1 MKTKYKLRGL
11 MSLIGLILL
20 LPAQARYVQV
30 TSLEEITS
38 GAQYLITSEPS
49 LESGY
54 IMGNMLTNMDDKQG
68 KLKSIELP
76 TDESK
81 YKTWEIVANSGST
94 GAVDYYYTIRRNTN
108 ILGILDIDGTDLKV
122 GNNDKWQIKESD
134 DIPASFLIQNVLT
147 PERTLS
153 MTETSDKY
161 WGNYSGSKSVYLF
174 KQVTVP
180 APEFSLVAQQFYEA
194 IQVELTVADGYTIH
208 YTTDGSTPTVNST
221 EYSGPIEISGATTTV
236 KAIAVE
242 ADGTTSEV
250 VEQTYT
256 YCPPIVVNL
265 GGEDHLGTLYSAYPV
280 QLPANAAAWLIT
292 GKDDATAT
300 LQLQC
305 YADEAGTVLPAE
317 VPYLIQGTSNDEP
330 LNFILSTP
338 PPVEKPDYAD
348 DLFKGTAERVTPP
361 VNAHIL
367 GLGYNKNETA
377 FGFYPFVGEYIAAN
391 RAYLTLP
398 KGATYRLITS
408 MEDFVSGAQYILVTE
423 NNDGQPAGYYAGAF
437 DDNRLPL
444 YPLTEKEPYLWMF
457 TLNTDKTVSFM
468 GENDVYYVGYKIGD
482 SGLYQNSN
490 SISVDWHISF
500 NESGNCLLGG
510 TDERYIQQQE
520 NSTYFRYY
528 QLSVGISPYLFL
540 REEVD
545 ASSQAAGYALRLERP
560 VGIGGARGAEAPGA
574 GAVYDLRGRRLEG
587 RPARGLYI
595 EAGAVRL
602 AR

>member
-1 MKTKYKLRGL
+1 M
-11 MSLIGLILL
+11 
-20 LPAQARYVQV
+20 
-30 TSLEEITS
+30 
-38 GAQYLITSEPS
+38 
-49 LESGY
+49 
-54 IMGNMLTNMDDKQG
+54 
-68 KLKSIELP
+68 
-76 TDESK
+76 
-81 YKTWEIVANSGST
+81 
-94 GAVDYYYTIRRNTN
+94 
-108 ILGILDIDGTDLKV
+108 
-122 GNNDKWQIKESD
+122 ESD
-134 DIPASFLIQNVLT
+134 HFLNINLKG
-147 PERTLS
+147 EWANFS
-153 MTETSDKY
+153 
-161 WGNYSGSKSVYLF
+161 SKAYRESNAVYLF

-180 APEFSLVAQQFYEA
+180 APEFSPEALQFYDP

-221 EYSGPIEISGATTTV
+221 KYSGSIEISGATTTV

-242 ADGTTSEV
+242 ADGTMSEV

-330 LNFILSTP
+330 LNFVLSTL

-361 VNAHIL
+361 ANAHIL

-408 MEDFVSGAQYILVTE
+408 MENFVNDAQYILVTE
-423 NNDGQPAGYYAGAF
+423 NNDGQPAGYYAGEFETNKLNA
-437 DDNRLPL
+437 
-444 YPLTEKEPYLWMF
+444 YPVTDEEPYLWTF
-457 TLNTDKTVSFM
+457 TRVGSQDEVRIEGEEESIRLSFDDDY
-468 GENDVYYVGYKIGD
+468 N
-482 SGLYQNSN
+482 LYQNGLDTDEWPIRFDDQGHCLIGLVGRYLCMEYSDYFKIYQ
-490 SISVDWHISF
+490 ISVP
-500 NESGNCLLGG
+500 
-510 TDERYIQQQE
+510 
-520 NSTYFRYY
+520 
-528 QLSVGISPYLFL
+528 SVYLFL

-560 VGIGGARGAEAPGA
+560 VGIGGARGDEARGAE
-574 GAVYDLRGRRLEG
+574 AVYDLRGRRLEG
-587 RPARGLYI
+587 RPVRGLYI

>member
-1 MKTKYKLRGL
+1 

-30 TSLEEITS
+30 TTLEEITS

-54 IMGNMLTNMDDKQG
+54 MMGYFQSSSKEGRLNAINLSDASEDK
-68 KLKSIELP
+68 
-76 TDESK
+76 
-81 YKTWEIVANSGST
+81 YVMWEIAAVMKDGSI
-94 GAVDYYYTIRRNTN
+94 AYYTIQRSQEL
-108 ILGILDIDGTDLKV
+108 LGILNTEDTDLRVNANTDWKITASSEV
-122 GNNDKWQIKESD
+122 SG
-134 DIPASFLIQNVLT
+134 SFLIQNELT
-147 PERTLS
+147 STHALAS
-153 MTETSDKY
+153 DGYKSWANYKLTSYGKP
-161 WGNYSGSKSVYLF
+161 VYLF

-180 APEFSLVAQQFYEA
+180 APEFSPEALQFYDP

-560 VGIGGARGAEAPGA
+560 VGIGGARGDEAPGA

-587 RPARGLYI
+587 RPAQGLYI

>member
-38 GAQYLITSEPS
+38 GAQYLITSEPT
-49 LESGY
+49 LERGC
-54 IMGNMLTNMDDKQG
+54 IMSNMLTNMDDKQG

-94 GAVDYYYTIRRNTN
+94 GAVDYYTIRRNTN
-108 ILGILDIDGTDLKV
+108 ILGVLDGDGTDLNVATNLMWLIEAVK
-122 GNNDKWQIKESD
+122 G
-134 DIPASFLIQNVLT
+134 ASGGFLIKNKVQSNSI
-147 PERTLS
+147 RTLS
-153 MTETSDKY
+153 MTNPSSME
-161 WGNYSGSKSVYLF
+161 WGYYTGTNVIYLF

-194 IQVELTVADGYTIH
+194 IQVELTVADGYTIY
-208 YTTDGSTPTVNST
+208 YTTDGTTPTSEST
-221 EYSGPIEISGATTTV
+221 QYSEPIEISGATTTV

-361 VNAHIL
+361 ANAHIL

-408 MEDFVSGAQYILVTE
+408 MENFVNDAQYILVTK
-423 NNDGQPAGYYAGAF
+423 NNDGQPAGYYAGEF
-437 DDNRLPL
+437 DTDKLKA
-444 YPLTEKEPYLWMF
+444 YPVTDEEPYLWTF
-457 TLNTDKTVSFM
+457 T
-468 GENDVYYVGYKIGD
+468 
-482 SGLYQNSN
+482 QNSEGVQIRDKKGYGIEYTDGT
-490 SISVDWHISF
+490 SIKQSQMTSPESWTIAFD
-500 NESGNCLLGG
+500 NEGHCKLGNNERLLQYSGV
-510 TDERYIQQQE
+510 Y
-520 NSTYFRYY
+520 TYFKNYTIGY
-528 QLSVGISPYLFL
+528 PGVTLPYLFL

-595 EAGAVRL
+595 EAGAVRR

>member
-1 MKTKYKLRGL
+1 MIY
-11 MSLIGLILL
+11 
-20 LPAQARYVQV
+20 
-30 TSLEEITS
+30 
-38 GAQYLITSEPS
+38 
-49 LESGY
+49 
-54 IMGNMLTNMDDKQG
+54 GNQ
-68 KLKSIELP
+68 S
-76 TDESK
+76 
-81 YKTWEIVANSGST
+81 
-94 GAVDYYYTIRRNTN
+94 
-108 ILGILDIDGTDLKV
+108 
-122 GNNDKWQIKESD
+122 
-134 DIPASFLIQNVLT
+134 
-147 PERTLS
+147 
-153 MTETSDKY
+153 
-161 WGNYSGSKSVYLF
+161 WGNYSTSNEENPVYLF
-174 KQVTVP
+174 KQISVP
-180 APEFSLVAQQFYEA
+180 APEFSSEALQFYDP

-208 YTTDGSTPTVNST
+208 YTTDGTIPTVNST

-256 YCPPIVVNL
+256 YCPPIVVKL

-305 YADEAGTVLPAE
+305 YADEAGAVLPAE

-330 LNFILSTP
+330 LNFVLSTP

-361 VNAHIL
+361 ANAHIL

-408 MEDFVSGAQYILVTE
+408 MENFVNDAQYILVTE
-423 NNDGQPAGYYAGAF
+423 NNNGQPAGYYAGEF
-437 DDNRLPL
+437 DTDKLKA
-444 YPLTEKEPYLWMF
+444 YPVTDEEPYLWTF
-457 TLNTDKTVSFM
+457 T
-468 GENDVYYVGYKIGD
+468 
-482 SGLYQNSN
+482 QNSEGVQIRDKKGYGIEYTDGT
-490 SISVDWHISF
+490 SIKQSQMTSPESWTIAFD
-500 NESGNCLLGG
+500 NEGHCKLGNNERLLQYSGN
-510 TDERYIQQQE
+510 Y
-520 NSTYFRYY
+520 TYFKNYTIDY
-528 QLSVGISPYLFL
+528 SDVTLPYLFL

-560 VGIGGARGAEAPGA
+560 VGIGGARGAEAPDA

>member
-147 PERTLS
+147 PDRTLS

-174 KQVTVP
+174 KQITVP
-180 APEFSLVAQQFYEA
+180 APEFSLVAQQFYDP
-194 IQVELTVADGYTIH
+194 IQVELTVAGGYTIH

-221 EYSGPIEISGATTTV
+221 KYSGSIEISGATTTV

-330 LNFILSTP
+330 LNFVLSTP

-361 VNAHIL
+361 ANAHIL

-377 FGFYPFVGEYIAAN
+377 FGFYPFVGEYIVAN

-408 MEDFVSGAQYILVTE
+408 MENFVNDAQYILVTE
-423 NNDGQPAGYYAGAF
+423 NNDGQPAGYYAGEF
-437 DDNRLPL
+437 DTDKLKA
-444 YPLTEKEPYLWMF
+444 YPVTDEEPYLWTF
-457 TLNTDKTVSFM
+457 T
-468 GENDVYYVGYKIGD
+468 
-482 SGLYQNSN
+482 QNSEGVQIRDKKGYGIEYTDGT
-490 SISVDWHISF
+490 SIKQSQMTSPESWTIAFD
-500 NESGNCLLGG
+500 NEGHCKLGNNERLLQYSGN
-510 TDERYIQQQE
+510 Y
-520 NSTYFRYY
+520 TYFKNYTIDY
-528 QLSVGISPYLFL
+528 SDVTLPYLFL

>member
-147 PERTLS
+147 PGRTLS
-153 MTETSDKY
+153 MTETSYKY

-174 KQVTVP
+174 KQITVP
-180 APEFSLVAQQFYEA
+180 APEFSLVAQQFYDP
-194 IQVELTVADGYTIH
+194 IQVELTVADEYTIH
-208 YTTDGSTPTVNST
+208 YTTDGTTPTSEST
-221 EYSGPIEISGATTTV
+221 QYSEPIEISGATTTV

-361 VNAHIL
+361 ANAHIL
-367 GLGYNKNETA
+367 GLGYNKDKTA

-408 MEDFVSGAQYILVTE
+408 LEDFVSGEQYILVTE
-423 NNDGQPAGYYAGAF
+423 NKDGQPAGYYAGEF
-437 DDNRLPL
+437 DTDKLKA
-444 YPLTEKEPYLWMF
+444 YPVTDEEPYLWTF
-457 TLNTDKTVSFM
+457 TRVVSQDEVRIKGEEESIGLSFDDDYNLHQNGSGTDKWPIRFDDQGHCLIGVTGRYLCMEYSDYFKIYQVS
-468 GENDVYYVGYKIGD
+468 VP
-482 SGLYQNSN
+482 
-490 SISVDWHISF
+490 SV
-500 NESGNCLLGG
+500 
-510 TDERYIQQQE
+510 
-520 NSTYFRYY
+520 
-528 QLSVGISPYLFL
+528 YLFL

-560 VGIGGARGAEAPGA
+560 VGIGGTRGAEAPGD

-587 RPARGLYI
+587 RPAQGLYI

>member
-1 MKTKYKLRGL
+1 

-38 GAQYLITSEPS
+38 GAQYLITSEPT
-49 LESGY
+49 LERGC
-54 IMGNMLTNMDDKQG
+54 IMSNMLTNMDDKQG

-94 GAVDYYYTIRRNTN
+94 GAVDYYTIRRNTN
-108 ILGILDIDGTDLKV
+108 ILGVLDGDGTDLNVATNLMWLIEAVK
-122 GNNDKWQIKESD
+122 G
-134 DIPASFLIQNVLT
+134 ASGGFLIKNKVQSNSI
-147 PERTLS
+147 RTLS
-153 MTETSDKY
+153 MTNPSSME
-161 WGNYSGSKSVYLF
+161 WGYYTGTNVIYLF

-194 IQVELTVADGYTIH
+194 IQVELTVADGYTIY
-208 YTTDGSTPTVNST
+208 YTTDGTTPTSEST
-221 EYSGPIEISGATTTV
+221 QYSEPIEISGATTTV

-256 YCPPIVVNL
+256 YCPPIVVKL

-330 LNFILSTP
+330 LNFVLSTP

-361 VNAHIL
+361 ANAHIL
-367 GLGYNKNETA
+367 GLGYNNDKTA

-423 NNDGQPAGYYAGAF
+423 NNDGQPAGYYAGEF
-437 DDNRLPL
+437 DTDKLKA
-444 YPLTEKEPYLWMF
+444 YSVTDEEPYLWTF
-457 TLNTDKTVSFM
+457 TRVGSQDEVRIKGEEESIRLSFDDDYNLHQNGSGTDKWPIRFDEQGHCFL
-468 GENDVYYVGYKIGD
+468 GEND
-482 SGLYQNSN
+482 
-490 SISVDWHISF
+490 
-500 NESGNCLLGG
+500 
-510 TDERYIQQQE
+510 RYIDYNKSDRFDIYLTQI
-520 NSTYFRYY
+520 T
-528 QLSVGISPYLFL
+528 SVYLFL

>member
-1 MKTKYKLRGL
+1 MW
-11 MSLIGLILL
+11 LIEAVKG
-20 LPAQARYVQV
+20 A
-30 TSLEEITS
+30 S
-38 GAQYLITSEPS
+38 G
-49 LESGY
+49 G
-54 IMGNMLTNMDDKQG
+54 
-68 KLKSIELP
+68 
-76 TDESK
+76 
-81 YKTWEIVANSGST
+81 
-94 GAVDYYYTIRRNTN
+94 
-108 ILGILDIDGTDLKV
+108 
-122 GNNDKWQIKESD
+122 
-134 DIPASFLIQNVLT
+134 FLIKNKVQSNSI
-147 PERTLS
+147 RTLS
-153 MTETSDKY
+153 MTNPSSME
-161 WGNYSGSKSVYLF
+161 WGYYTGTNVIYLF

-194 IQVELTVADGYTIH
+194 IQVELTVADGYTIY
-208 YTTDGSTPTVNST
+208 YTTDGTTPTSEST
-221 EYSGPIEISGATTTV
+221 QYSEPIEISGATTTV

-361 VNAHIL
+361 ANAHIL

-408 MEDFVSGAQYILVTE
+408 MENFVNDAQYILVTK
-423 NNDGQPAGYYAGAF
+423 NNDGQPAGYYAGEF
-437 DDNRLPL
+437 DTDKLKA
-444 YPLTEKEPYLWMF
+444 YPVTDEEPYLWTF
-457 TLNTDKTVSFM
+457 T
-468 GENDVYYVGYKIGD
+468 
-482 SGLYQNSN
+482 QNSEGVQIRDKKGYGIEYTDGT
-490 SISVDWHISF
+490 SIKQSQMTSPESWTIAFD
-500 NESGNCLLGG
+500 NEGHCKLGNNERLLQYSGV
-510 TDERYIQQQE
+510 Y
-520 NSTYFRYY
+520 TYFKNYTIGY
-528 QLSVGISPYLFL
+528 PGVTLPYLFL

>member
-30 TSLEEITS
+30 TTLEEITS

-54 IMGNMLTNMDDKQG
+54 MMGNKLTEGTKGRLNA
-68 KLKSIELP
+68 IALP
-76 TDESK
+76 TQEK
-81 YKTWEIVANSGST
+81 NYITWEIRVNLDDAN
-94 GAVDYYYTIRRNTN
+94 AIDHYTIQRNGN
-108 ILGILDIDGTDLKV
+108 VIGVIGANKTDLTV
-122 GNNDKWQIKESD
+122 GSD
-134 DIPASFLIQNVLT
+134 TAWVITTSAIGGAGSFLIQNKLT
-147 PERTLS
+147 DTRRLMIYGNQS
-153 MTETSDKY
+153 
-161 WGNYSGSKSVYLF
+161 WGNYSTSNEENPVYLF
-174 KQVTVP
+174 KQISVP
-180 APEFSLVAQQFYEA
+180 APEFSSEALQFYDP

-208 YTTDGSTPTVNST
+208 YTTDGTIPTVNST

-256 YCPPIVVNL
+256 YCPPIVVKL

-305 YADEAGTVLPAE
+305 YADEAGAVLPAE

-338 PPVEKPDYAD
+338 HTVEKPDYAD
-348 DLFKGTAERVTPP
+348 DLFKGTAEHVTPP
-361 VNAHIL
+361 ANAHIL
-367 GLGYNKNETA
+367 GLGYNKDKTA

-408 MEDFVSGAQYILVTE
+408 MEDFVSGEQYILVTE
-423 NNDGQPAGYYAGAF
+423 NNDGQPAGYYAGEFETDKLKA
-437 DDNRLPL
+437 
-444 YPLTEKEPYLWMF
+444 YPVTDEEPYLWTF
-457 TLNTDKTVSFM
+457 TQKSEGVQIRDEEGYGIEYTDDTSIKQSQMTSPESWTIAFDNE
-468 GENDVYYVGYKIGD
+468 GHCKLGNNERLLQYRGD
-482 SGLYQNSN
+482 Y
-490 SISVDWHISF
+490 
-500 NESGNCLLGG
+500 
-510 TDERYIQQQE
+510 
-520 NSTYFRYY
+520 TYFKNYTIGY
-528 QLSVGISPYLFL
+528 PDVTLPYLFL

-587 RPARGLYI
+587 RPAQGLYI

>member
-1 MKTKYKLRGL
+1 

-38 GAQYLITSEPS
+38 GAQYLITTTSSLIDEAYPGYMMSSTLTGSSSSRKLASIKLPEEDVNKYVTWKIIVTNNSDSEI
-49 LESGY
+49 LCA
-54 IMGNMLTNMDDKQG
+54 LQQG
-68 KLKSIELP
+68 GR
-76 TDESK
+76 T
-81 YKTWEIVANSGST
+81 
-94 GAVDYYYTIRRNTN
+94 
-108 ILGILDIDGTDLKV
+108 LGISQAGKTPLEYDSENISWKIEYSSESNGAF
-122 GNNDKWQIKESD
+122 QIRNEMESD
-134 DIPASFLIQNVLT
+134 HFLNINLKG
-147 PERTLS
+147 EWANFS
-153 MTETSDKY
+153 
-161 WGNYSGSKSVYLF
+161 SKAYRESNAVYLF

-180 APEFSLVAQQFYEA
+180 APEFSPEALQFYDP
-194 IQVELTVADGYTIH
+194 IHVGLTVADGYTIH

-221 EYSGPIEISGATTTV
+221 KYSDSIEISGATTTV

-330 LNFILSTP
+330 LNFVLSTP

-361 VNAHIL
+361 ANAHIL

-408 MEDFVSGAQYILVTE
+408 MENFVNDAQYILVTE
-423 NNDGQPAGYYAGAF
+423 NNDGQPAGYYAGEFETNKLNAYSVT
-437 DDNRLPL
+437 D
-444 YPLTEKEPYLWMF
+444 EEPYLWTF
-457 TLNTDKTVSFM
+457 TRVGSQDEVRIKGEEESIGLSFDDDYNLHQNGSGTDEWPIRFDEQGHCFL
-468 GENDVYYVGYKIGD
+468 GEND
-482 SGLYQNSN
+482 
-490 SISVDWHISF
+490 
-500 NESGNCLLGG
+500 
-510 TDERYIQQQE
+510 RYIDYNKSDRFDIYLTQI
-520 NSTYFRYY
+520 T
-528 QLSVGISPYLFL
+528 SVYLFL

>member
-38 GAQYLITSEPS
+38 GAQYLITSEPT
-49 LESGY
+49 LERGC
-54 IMGNMLTNMDDKQG
+54 IMSNMLTNMDDKQG

-94 GAVDYYYTIRRNTN
+94 GAVDYYTIRRNTN
-108 ILGILDIDGTDLKV
+108 ILGVLDGDGTDLNVATNLMWLIEAVK
-122 GNNDKWQIKESD
+122 G
-134 DIPASFLIQNVLT
+134 ASGGFLIKNKVQSNSI
-147 PERTLS
+147 RTLS
-153 MTETSDKY
+153 MTNPSSME
-161 WGNYSGSKSVYLF
+161 WGYYTGTNVIYLF

-194 IQVELTVADGYTIH
+194 IQVELTVADGYTIY
-208 YTTDGSTPTVNST
+208 YTTDGTTPTSEST
-221 EYSGPIEISGATTTV
+221 QYSEPIEISGATTTV

-256 YCPPIVVNL
+256 YCPPIVVKL

-330 LNFILSTP
+330 LNFVLSTP

-361 VNAHIL
+361 ANAHIL
-367 GLGYNKNETA
+367 GLGYNNDKTA

-423 NNDGQPAGYYAGAF
+423 NNDGQPAGYYAGEF
-437 DDNRLPL
+437 DTDKLKA
-444 YPLTEKEPYLWMF
+444 YSVTDEEPYLWTF
-457 TLNTDKTVSFM
+457 TRVGSQDEVRIKGEEESIRLSFDDDYNLHQNGSGTDKWPIRFDEQGHCFL
-468 GENDVYYVGYKIGD
+468 GEND
-482 SGLYQNSN
+482 
-490 SISVDWHISF
+490 
-500 NESGNCLLGG
+500 
-510 TDERYIQQQE
+510 RYIDYNKSDRFDIYLTQI
-520 NSTYFRYY
+520 T
-528 QLSVGISPYLFL
+528 SVYLFL

>member
-1 MKTKYKLRGL
+1 

-30 TSLEEITS
+30 TTLEEITS
-38 GAQYLITSEPS
+38 GAQYLITSEPT
-49 LESGY
+49 LERGC
-54 IMGNMLTNMDDKQG
+54 IMSNMLTNMDDKQG

-94 GAVDYYYTIRRNTN
+94 GAVDYYTIRRNTN
-108 ILGILDIDGTDLKV
+108 ILGVLDGDGTDLNVATNLMWLIEAVK
-122 GNNDKWQIKESD
+122 G
-134 DIPASFLIQNVLT
+134 ASGGFLIKNKVQSNSI
-147 PERTLS
+147 RTLS
-153 MTETSDKY
+153 MTNPSSME
-161 WGNYSGSKSVYLF
+161 WGYYTGTNVIYLF

-194 IQVELTVADGYTIH
+194 IQVELTVADGYTIY
-208 YTTDGSTPTVNST
+208 YTTDGTTPTSEST
-221 EYSGPIEISGATTTV
+221 QYSEPIEISGATTTV

-330 LNFILSTP
+330 LNFVLSTP

-361 VNAHIL
+361 ANAHIL

-408 MEDFVSGAQYILVTE
+408 LEDFVSGEQYILVTE
-423 NNDGQPAGYYAGAF
+423 NNDGQPAGYYAGEFETDKLKA
-437 DDNRLPL
+437 
-444 YPLTEKEPYLWMF
+444 YPVTDEEPYLWTF
-457 TLNTDKTVSFM
+457 TRVGSQDKVRIKGEEESIGLSFDDDY
-468 GENDVYYVGYKIGD
+468 N
-482 SGLYQNSN
+482 LYQNGLDKDEWPIRFDEQGHCLIGVTGRYLCMEYSDYFK
-490 SISVDWHISF
+490 IYQVSVP
-500 NESGNCLLGG
+500 
-510 TDERYIQQQE
+510 
-520 NSTYFRYY
+520 
-528 QLSVGISPYLFL
+528 SVYLFL

-587 RPARGLYI
+587 RPVRGLYI

>member
-1 MKTKYKLRGL
+1 MKTKYELRGL

-174 KQVTVP
+174 KQITVP
-180 APEFSLVAQQFYEA
+180 APEFSLVAQQFYDP

-221 EYSGPIEISGATTTV
+221 KYSDSIEISGATTTV

-256 YCPPIVVNL
+256 YCPPIVVKL

-330 LNFILSTP
+330 LNFVLSTP

-361 VNAHIL
+361 ANAHIL
-367 GLGYNKNETA
+367 GLGYSNDKTA

-408 MEDFVSGAQYILVTE
+408 LEDFVSGEQYILVTE
-423 NNDGQPAGYYAGAF
+423 NNGGQPAGYYAGEF
-437 DDNRLPL
+437 DTDKLKA
-444 YPLTEKEPYLWMF
+444 YPVTDEEPYLWTF
-457 TLNTDKTVSFM
+457 TQNSEGVQIRDKKGYGIEYTDGTSIKQSQMTSPESWTIAFDNE
-468 GENDVYYVGYKIGD
+468 GHCKLGNNERLLQYSGYYTYFKNYKIGYSD
-482 SGLYQNSN
+482 VTL
-490 SISVDWHISF
+490 
-500 NESGNCLLGG
+500 
-510 TDERYIQQQE
+510 
-520 NSTYFRYY
+520 
-528 QLSVGISPYLFL
+528 PYLFL

-545 ASSQAAGYALRLERP
+545 ASSQAVGYALRLERP

>member
-1 MKTKYKLRGL
+1 

-38 GAQYLITSEPS
+38 GAQYLITSEPT
-49 LESGY
+49 LERGC
-54 IMGNMLTNMDDKQG
+54 IMSNMLTNMDDKQG

-81 YKTWEIVANSGST
+81 YRTWEIVANSGST
-94 GAVDYYYTIRRNTN
+94 GAVDYYTIRRNTN
-108 ILGILDIDGTDLKV
+108 ILGVLDGDGTDLNVATNLMWLIEAVK
-122 GNNDKWQIKESD
+122 G
-134 DIPASFLIQNVLT
+134 ASGGFLIKNKVQSNSI
-147 PERTLS
+147 RTLS
-153 MTETSDKY
+153 MTNPSSME
-161 WGNYSGSKSVYLF
+161 WGYYTGTNVIYLF

-194 IQVELTVADGYTIH
+194 IQVELTVADDYTIY
-208 YTTDGSTPTVNST
+208 YTTDGTTPTSEST
-221 EYSGPIEISGATTTV
+221 QYSEPIEISGATTTV

-256 YCPPIVVNL
+256 YCPPIVVKL

-330 LNFILSTP
+330 LNFVLSTP

-361 VNAHIL
+361 ANAHIL
-367 GLGYNKNETA
+367 GLGYNNDKTA

-457 TLNTDKTVSFM
+457 TLNTDKTVSFV

-490 SISVDWHISF
+490 SISEDWHISF

-560 VGIGGARGAEAPGA
+560 VGIGGARGAEARGA

>member
-38 GAQYLITSEPS
+38 GAQYLITSEPT
-49 LESGY
+49 LERGC
-54 IMGNMLTNMDDKQG
+54 IMSNMLTNMDDKQG

-94 GAVDYYYTIRRNTN
+94 GAVDYYTIRRNTN
-108 ILGILDIDGTDLKV
+108 ILGVLDGDGTDLNVATNLMWLIEAVK
-122 GNNDKWQIKESD
+122 G
-134 DIPASFLIQNVLT
+134 ASGGFLIKNKVQSNSI
-147 PERTLS
+147 RTLS
-153 MTETSDKY
+153 MTNPSSME
-161 WGNYSGSKSVYLF
+161 WGYYTGTNVIYLF

-194 IQVELTVADGYTIH
+194 IQVELTVADGYTIY
-208 YTTDGSTPTVNST
+208 YTTDGTTPTSEST
-221 EYSGPIEISGATTTV
+221 QYSEPIEISGATTTV

-361 VNAHIL
+361 ANAHIL

-408 MEDFVSGAQYILVTE
+408 MENFVNDAQYILVTK
-423 NNDGQPAGYYAGAF
+423 NNDGQPAGYYAGEF
-437 DDNRLPL
+437 DTDKLKA
-444 YPLTEKEPYLWMF
+444 YPVTDEEPYLWTF
-457 TLNTDKTVSFM
+457 T
-468 GENDVYYVGYKIGD
+468 
-482 SGLYQNSN
+482 QNSEGVQIRDKKGYGIEYTDGT
-490 SISVDWHISF
+490 SIKQSQMTSPESWTIAFD
-500 NESGNCLLGG
+500 NEGHCKLGNNERLLQYSGV
-510 TDERYIQQQE
+510 Y
-520 NSTYFRYY
+520 TYFKNYTIGY
-528 QLSVGISPYLFL
+528 PGVTLPYLFL

>member
-1 MKTKYKLRGL
+1 

-38 GAQYLITSEPS
+38 GAQYLITSEPT
-49 LESGY
+49 LERGC
-54 IMGNMLTNMDDKQG
+54 IMSNMLTNMDDKQG

-94 GAVDYYYTIRRNTN
+94 GAVDYYTIRRNTN
-108 ILGILDIDGTDLKV
+108 ILGVLDGDGTDLNVATNLMWLIEAVK
-122 GNNDKWQIKESD
+122 G
-134 DIPASFLIQNVLT
+134 ASGGFLIKNKVQSNSI
-147 PERTLS
+147 RTLS
-153 MTETSDKY
+153 MTNPSSME
-161 WGNYSGSKSVYLF
+161 WGYYTGTNVIYLF

-194 IQVELTVADGYTIH
+194 IQVELTVADGYTIY
-208 YTTDGSTPTVNST
+208 YTTDGTTPTSEST
-221 EYSGPIEISGATTTV
+221 QYSEPIEISGATTTV

-256 YCPPIVVNL
+256 YCPPIVVKL

-330 LNFILSTP
+330 LNFVLSTP

-361 VNAHIL
+361 ANAHIL

-408 MEDFVSGAQYILVTE
+408 MENFVNDAQYILVTE
-423 NNDGQPAGYYAGAF
+423 NNNGQPAGYYAGEF
-437 DDNRLPL
+437 DTDKLKA
-444 YPLTEKEPYLWMF
+444 YPVTDEEPYLWTF
-457 TLNTDKTVSFM
+457 T
-468 GENDVYYVGYKIGD
+468 
-482 SGLYQNSN
+482 QNSEGVQIRDKKGYGIEYTDGT
-490 SISVDWHISF
+490 SIKQSQMTSPESWTIAFD
-500 NESGNCLLGG
+500 NEGHCKLGNNERLLQYSG
-510 TDERYIQQQE
+510 YY
-520 NSTYFRYY
+520 TYFKNYTIGY
-528 QLSVGISPYLFL
+528 SDVTLPYLFL

>member
-1 MKTKYKLRGL
+1 

-30 TSLEEITS
+30 TTLEEITS
-38 GAQYLITSEPS
+38 GAQYLITTTSLLIDEAYPGYMMSSTLTGSSSSRKLASIKLPEEDVNKYVTWKIIVTNNSDSEI
-49 LESGY
+49 LCA
-54 IMGNMLTNMDDKQG
+54 LQQG
-68 KLKSIELP
+68 GR
-76 TDESK
+76 T
-81 YKTWEIVANSGST
+81 
-94 GAVDYYYTIRRNTN
+94 
-108 ILGILDIDGTDLKV
+108 LGISQAGKTPLEYDSENISWKIEYSSESNGAF
-122 GNNDKWQIKESD
+122 QIRNEMESD
-134 DIPASFLIQNVLT
+134 HFLNINLKG
-147 PERTLS
+147 EWANFS
-153 MTETSDKY
+153 
-161 WGNYSGSKSVYLF
+161 SKAYRESNAVYLF
-174 KQVTVP
+174 KQISVP
-180 APEFSLVAQQFYEA
+180 APEFSSEALQFYDP

-208 YTTDGSTPTVNST
+208 YTTDGTIPTVNST

-330 LNFILSTP
+330 LNFVLSTP

-361 VNAHIL
+361 ANVHIL

-408 MEDFVSGAQYILVTE
+408 MEDFVSGEQYILVTE
-423 NNDGQPAGYYAGAF
+423 NNDGQPAGYYAGEFETNKLKA
-437 DDNRLPL
+437 
-444 YPLTEKEPYLWMF
+444 YPVTDEEPYLWTF
-457 TLNTDKTVSFM
+457 TQKSEGVQIRDEEGYGIEYTDDTSIKQSQMTSPESWTIAFDNE
-468 GENDVYYVGYKIGD
+468 GHCKLGNNERLLQYSGYY
-482 SGLYQNSN
+482 
-490 SISVDWHISF
+490 
-500 NESGNCLLGG
+500 
-510 TDERYIQQQE
+510 
-520 NSTYFRYY
+520 TYFKNYTIGY
-528 QLSVGISPYLFL
+528 PDVTLPYLFL

-595 EAGAVRL
+595 EARAVRL

>member
-38 GAQYLITSEPS
+38 GAQYLITSEPT
-49 LESGY
+49 LERGC
-54 IMGNMLTNMDDKQG
+54 IMSNMLTNMDDKQG

-94 GAVDYYYTIRRNTN
+94 GAVDYYTIRRNTN
-108 ILGILDIDGTDLKV
+108 ILGVLDGDGTDLNVATNLMWLIEAVK
-122 GNNDKWQIKESD
+122 G
-134 DIPASFLIQNVLT
+134 ASGGFLIKNKVQSNSI
-147 PERTLS
+147 RTLS
-153 MTETSDKY
+153 MTNPSSME
-161 WGNYSGSKSVYLF
+161 WGYYTGTNVIYLF

-194 IQVELTVADGYTIH
+194 IQVELTVADGYTIY
-208 YTTDGSTPTVNST
+208 YTTDGTTPTSEST
-221 EYSGPIEISGATTTV
+221 QYSEPIEISGATTTV

-330 LNFILSTP
+330 LNFVLSTP

-361 VNAHIL
+361 ANAHIL

-408 MEDFVSGAQYILVTE
+408 MENFVNDAQYILVTE
-423 NNDGQPAGYYAGAF
+423 NNNGQPAGYYAGEF
-437 DDNRLPL
+437 DTDKLKA
-444 YPLTEKEPYLWMF
+444 YPVTDEEPYLWTF
-457 TLNTDKTVSFM
+457 T
-468 GENDVYYVGYKIGD
+468 
-482 SGLYQNSN
+482 QNSEGVQIRDKKGYGIEYTDGT
-490 SISVDWHISF
+490 SIKQSQMTSPESWTIAFD
-500 NESGNCLLGG
+500 NEGHCKLGNNERLLQYSGN
-510 TDERYIQQQE
+510 Y
-520 NSTYFRYY
+520 TYFKNYTIDY
-528 QLSVGISPYLFL
+528 SDVTLPYLFL

-560 VGIGGARGAEAPGA
+560 VGIGGTRGAEAPGA
-574 GAVYDLRGRRLEG
+574 GTVYDLRGRRLEG

>member
-1 MKTKYKLRGL
+1 
-11 MSLIGLILL
+11 
-20 LPAQARYVQV
+20 
-30 TSLEEITS
+30 
-38 GAQYLITSEPS
+38 
-49 LESGY
+49 
-54 IMGNMLTNMDDKQG
+54 
-68 KLKSIELP
+68 
-76 TDESK
+76 
-81 YKTWEIVANSGST
+81 
-94 GAVDYYYTIRRNTN
+94 
-108 ILGILDIDGTDLKV
+108 
-122 GNNDKWQIKESD
+122 
-134 DIPASFLIQNVLT
+134 
-147 PERTLS
+147 

-174 KQVTVP
+174 KQITVP
-180 APEFSLVAQQFYEA
+180 APEFSLVAQQFYDP
-194 IQVELTVADGYTIH
+194 IQVKLTVAGGYTIH

-221 EYSGPIEISGATTTV
+221 KYSGSIEISGATTTV

-330 LNFILSTP
+330 LNFVLSTPP

-361 VNAHIL
+361 ANAHIL
-367 GLGYNKNETA
+367 GLGYSNDKTA

-408 MEDFVSGAQYILVTE
+408 MENFVNDAQYILVTE
-423 NNDGQPAGYYAGAF
+423 NNDGQPAGYYAGEFETNKLKA
-437 DDNRLPL
+437 
-444 YPLTEKEPYLWMF
+444 YPVTDEEPYLWTF
-457 TLNTDKTVSFM
+457 TRVGSQDEVRIKGEEESIGLSFDDDYNLYQNGLDTDEWPIRFDEQGHCFL
-468 GENDVYYVGYKIGD
+468 GEND
-482 SGLYQNSN
+482 
-490 SISVDWHISF
+490 
-500 NESGNCLLGG
+500 
-510 TDERYIQQQE
+510 RYIDYNKSDRFDIYLTQI
-520 NSTYFRYY
+520 T
-528 QLSVGISPYLFL
+528 SVYLFL
-540 REEVD
+540 HEEVD

>member
-108 ILGILDIDGTDLKV
+108 ILGILDFDGTDLKV

-147 PERTLS
+147 PDRTLS

-174 KQVTVP
+174 KQITVP
-180 APEFSLVAQQFYEA
+180 APEFSLVAQQFYDP
-194 IQVELTVADGYTIH
+194 IQVKLTVAGGYTIH

-221 EYSGPIEISGATTTV
+221 KYSGSIEISGATTTV

-330 LNFILSTP
+330 LNFVLSTP

-361 VNAHIL
+361 ANAHIL

-408 MEDFVSGAQYILVTE
+408 MENFVNDAQYILVTE
-423 NNDGQPAGYYAGAF
+423 NNNGQPAGYYAGEF
-437 DDNRLPL
+437 DTDKLKA
-444 YPLTEKEPYLWMF
+444 YPVTDEEPYLWTF
-457 TLNTDKTVSFM
+457 TRVGSQDEVRIKGEEESIRLSFDDDY
-468 GENDVYYVGYKIGD
+468 NLHQN
-482 SGLYQNSN
+482 GLY
-490 SISVDWHISF
+490 
-500 NESGNCLLGG
+500 
-510 TDERYIQQQE
+510 TDEWPIRFDDQGHCLIGVTGRYLCME
-520 NSTYFRYY
+520 YSDYFKIY
-528 QLSVGISPYLFL
+528 QVSVPSVYLFL

-560 VGIGGARGAEAPGA
+560 VGIGGAREAEAPGA

>member
-108 ILGILDIDGTDLKV
+108 ILGILDFDGTDLKV

-147 PERTLS
+147 PDRTLS

-174 KQVTVP
+174 KQITVP
-180 APEFSLVAQQFYEA
+180 APEFSLVAQQFYDP
-194 IQVELTVADGYTIH
+194 IQVKLTVADGYTIH

-221 EYSGPIEISGATTTV
+221 KYSDSIEISGATTTV

-330 LNFILSTP
+330 LNFVLSTP

-361 VNAHIL
+361 ANAHIL
-367 GLGYNKNETA
+367 GLGYSNDKTA

-408 MEDFVSGAQYILVTE
+408 LEDFVSGEQYILVTE
-423 NNDGQPAGYYAGAF
+423 NNDGQPAGYYAGEF
-437 DDNRLPL
+437 DTDKLKA
-444 YPLTEKEPYLWMF
+444 YPVTDEEPYLWTF
-457 TLNTDKTVSFM
+457 T
-468 GENDVYYVGYKIGD
+468 
-482 SGLYQNSN
+482 QNSEGVQIRDKKGYGIEYTDGT
-490 SISVDWHISF
+490 SIKQSQMTSPESWTIAFD
-500 NESGNCLLGG
+500 NEGHCKLGNNERLLQYSG
-510 TDERYIQQQE
+510 YY
-520 NSTYFRYY
+520 TYFKNYTIGY
-528 QLSVGISPYLFL
+528 SDVTLPYLFL